1 MNRTGTIKIEPNV
14 TYVSVATTCKI
25 CGEEIILRDYNNIA
39 YDRFQVCDKCR
50 AAIMAMR
57 KQLEEKNETNNHY

>member
-1 MNRTGTIKIEPNV
+1 MSETKTIKIEPNV

-39 YDRFQVCDKCR
+39 YDRFQICDKCKQ
-50 AAIMAMR
+50 AIMAMR
-57 KQLEEKNETNNHY
+57 KKLEEEK

>member
-14 TYVSVATTCKI
+14 TYVSVAITCKI

-39 YDRFQVCDKCR
+39 YDRFQICDKCK
-50 AAIMAMR
+50 AAIMDMR
-57 KQLEEKNETNNHY
+57 KQLEEEDVK